1 MKNFIKEIIVIIVIL
16 SLGTTSAFAEKSVP
30 GNLLYGIKIFVNE
43 PVAGVFALTKE
54 EKTEWKERLVERRLE
69 EAKKLISENKLDE
82 AFRLELENKIKNQVE
97 DFNVKV
103 KELALV
109 KNQSVNSSDL
119 NIRMQASLQ
128 AYKNVFDNV
137 SSNENTNEIT
147 KQETK
152 KLVDVIQNSSQ
163 TVNQD
168 TKIQVSTNQPIE
180 DSSTA
185 SQKQKDAENL
195 LKTVKLSYQKD
206 KIKLSVNIQTQ
217 IDNKLSST
225 EKSIE
230 EGKILLNTSDYNG
243 SVDKFNLAINTLN
256 STKLLMLSNVIKSDI
271 ESDDDEDDSDD
282 IEEDDYGTHKST
294 SYHNEIEE
302 DDD

>member
-1 MKNFIKEIIVIIVIL
+1 MKNFIKEIITISVVL
-16 SLGTTSAFAEKSVP
+16 LLGTTLAFAEKSVP
-30 GNLLYGIKIFVNE
+30 GNLLYGVKVFVNE
-43 PVAGVFALTKE
+43 PVAGVFAFTKE

-82 AFRLELENKIKNQVE
+82 ANRLELENKIKNQVE

-103 KELALV
+103 KELALI

-128 AYKNVFDNV
+128 AYKNVFDNI
-137 SSNENTNEIT
+137 SSSENTNEIT
-147 KQETK
+147 KQEIK
-152 KLVDVIQNSSQ
+152 KLVYVIQNSSQ

-168 TKIQVSTNQPIE
+168 TNLQINTNQPTE

-185 SQKQKDAENL
+185 SQKEKDVDNL

-206 KIKLSVNIQTQ
+206 KIKLSANIQNQ
-217 IDNKLSST
+217 IDSKLSSS

-230 EGKILLNTSDYNG
+230 EGKILLNTSDYKG
-243 SVDKFNLAINTLN
+243 AVDKFNLSINALN
-256 STKLLMLSNVIKSDI
+256 STKLLMLSNVIKSHI
-271 ESDDDEDDSDD
+271 ESDDEEDDSDD
-282 IEEDDYGTHKST
+282 IEEGDD
-294 SYHNEIEE
+294 
-302 DDD
+302 

>member
-1 MKNFIKEIIVIIVIL
+1 MKNFIKEIVIISVIL
-16 SLGTTSAFAEKSVP
+16 LLGTTSAFAEKSVP
-30 GNLLYGIKIFVNE
+30 GKLLYGVKIFVNE
-43 PVAGVFALTKE
+43 PVAGIFAFTKE

-69 EAKKLISENKLDE
+69 EAKKLITENKLDE
-82 AFRLELENKIKNQVE
+82 ASRLELENKIKNQVE

-128 AYKNVFDNV
+128 AYKNVFENL

-152 KLVDVIQNSSQ
+152 KLVDVIQNSNQ

-168 TKIQVSTNQPIE
+168 TKINTNQPTE

-185 SQKQKDAENL
+185 SQKEKDAENL

-206 KIKLSVNIQTQ
+206 KIKLSVNIQNQ
-217 IDNKLSST
+217 IDSKLSSS

-230 EGKILLNTSDYNG
+230 EGKILLNTSDYKG
-243 SVDKFNLAINTLN
+243 AVDKFNFAINTLN

>member
-16 SLGTTSAFAEKSVP
+16 SLGTTSVFAEKSVP
-30 GNLLYGIKIFVNE
+30 GNLLYGVKIFVNE
-43 PVAGVFALTKE
+43 PVAGVFAFTKE

-82 AFRLELENKIKNQVE
+82 ASRLELENKIKNQVE

-137 SSNENTNEIT
+137 SSNENTNETT

-217 IDNKLSST
+217 IDNKLSSS

-230 EGKILLNTSDYNG
+230 EGKILLNTSDYKG
-243 SVDKFNLAINTLN
+243 AVDKFNLAINTLN

-271 ESDDDEDDSDD
+271 ESDDNEDDSGD
-282 IEEDDYGTHKST
+282 IEENDYGTQKSA
-294 SYHNEIEE
+294 SYHNETEE